1 MSARRVSAAPDL
13 PGFTFVEV
21 IGSGGYADVFLYEQL
36 MPRRHV
42 AVKVLDAS
50 LLPAD
55 AASDYTEEANVMA
68 MVSEHPYIVQVFQA
82 DISPDGRPY
91 LVMEYYPGLDFQQRA
106 KQEQMAVAE
115 VLKVGIQIACAVD
128 TAHDAGILHRD
139 IKPAN
144 ILTSKFRKPGLT
156 DFGIAAVDGPDES
169 SSDSGLSIP
178 WAPPEALGEVVSDR
192 RADVYSLAATCY
204 TMLAGRSPFEI
215 PSGDNRPLA
224 LMNRIERDRV
234 PSIGRADVPERL
246 ERVLAGA
253 MSKDPAHRP
262 GRAVD
267 FARQLQAIE
276 SELHL
281 PVTEL
286 EIAGMGTEVRE
297 RSIDT
302 DGDATRAKQIVQIN
316 AQETASPP
324 APTRAPIHSGAVGD
338 MKSSQAPSTL
348 KPRRREGLL
357 AEPEIEHTVVRSAP
371 ETQELDQYES
381 ESGPSK
387 ISIAAFGAACL
398 VALVVGIIV
407 LTGGGESNPE
417 VDTAENVVEI
427 NDNFGEETGAPV
439 AVTPL
444 PIDDIVGEQL
454 DSGSF
459 EFTWSSQGSDVTYA
473 IRVGDESFTTEITE
487 TTYVSSEPCIE
498 VETIATSGL
507 ISAPTRGC
515 VQE

>member
-1 MSARRVSAAPDL
+1 
-13 PGFTFVEV
+13 
-21 IGSGGYADVFLYEQL
+21 
-36 MPRRHV
+36 
-42 AVKVLDAS
+42 
-50 LLPAD
+50 
-55 AASDYTEEANVMA
+55 
-68 MVSEHPYIVQVFQA
+68 
-82 DISPDGRPY
+82 
-91 LVMEYYPGLDFQQRA
+91 
-106 KQEQMAVAE
+106 
-115 VLKVGIQIACAVD
+115 
-128 TAHDAGILHRD
+128 
-139 IKPAN
+139 
-144 ILTSKFRKPGLT
+144 
-156 DFGIAAVDGPDES
+156 
-169 SSDSGLSIP
+169 
-178 WAPPEALGEVVSDR
+178 
-192 RADVYSLAATCY
+192 
-204 TMLAGRSPFEI
+204 
-215 PSGDNRPLA
+215 
-224 LMNRIERDRV
+224 
-234 PSIGRADVPERL
+234 
-246 ERVLAGA
+246 
-253 MSKDPAHRP
+253 
-262 GRAVD
+262 
-267 FARQLQAIE
+267 
-276 SELHL
+276 
-281 PVTEL
+281 VTEL
-286 EIAGMGTEVRE
+286 EIAGTGTEVRE

-338 MKSSQAPSTL
+338 IKSSQAPSAL

-371 ETQELDQYES
+371 ETQELDPYES

-387 ISIAAFGAACL
+387 ISIAAFGSACL

-417 VDTAENVVEI
+417 VDTAEDVVEI

-473 IRVGDESFTTEITE
+473 VRVGDELFTTEITE
-487 TTYVSSEPCIE
+487 TTYVSSGPCIE